1 MKLSLFKEDVI
12 KQESGSPLYIDD
24 GCFYV
29 KRVGTAEYHKQI
41 EELKKSEYGFV
52 APKQIDD
59 NLLLALWLSEF
70 GVTGWDGVLDEEEY
84 ELEFS
89 RRNARAVFTNPAF
102 YLGLNSLLISHGSN
116 YANYLF
122 DEVSEDVEQIK
133 KN

>member
-1 MKLSLFKEDVI
+1 MKLSLYKEDVT

-41 EELKKSEYGFV
+41 EELKKSEYGF
-52 APKQIDD
+52 APKEVNH
-59 NLLLALWLSEF
+59 NLIFALWLSEY
-70 GVTGWDGVLDEEEY
+70 GITGWEGVLDEEEY

-89 RRNARAVFTNPAF
+89 RRNARIVFNNPAF
-102 YLGLNSLLISHGSN
+102 YLGLNALLMNHGSD

-122 DEVSEDVEQIK
+122 DEVTEDIEQIK